1 MLRKICNHPD
11 LTSSAGSLDWM
22 KASKEASEAGRNVGS
37 RQDESE
43 FDNGYGFWNRS
54 GKLIVVESL
63 LKLWKE
69 QGHRVLLFSQTRQ
82 VKLPLHYTSLYEL
95 RWFTFEIP

>member
-22 KASKEASEAGRNVGS
+22 NASKQAAEAGVNVGDGMES
-37 RQDESE
+37 SE
-43 FDNGYGFWNRS
+43 FDSGYGFWNRS

-63 LKLWKE
+63 LRLWKE
-69 QGHRVLLFSQTRQ
+69 QNHRVLLFSQTRQ
-82 VKLPLHYTSLYEL
+82 VTRLILN
-95 RWFTFEIP
+95 